1 MEYHENIKDF
11 LKAHEG
17 EVFRYLVYRRLFTP
31 YEQKE
36 CFMDESVYEDYHYST
51 GIIVDCVSLDDD
63 FLLGFEGVDDTEPD
77 NIVRFGHIEYYK
89 LSEIRLC
96 RYLPEEGSEDY
107 EEE

>member
-1 MEYHENIKDF
+1 MEYHEDIKAF

-36 CFMDESVYEDYHYST
+36 CFMDESVYEDYHYNI
-51 GIIVDCVSLDDD
+51 GVIVECTSLGDD
-63 FLLGFEGVDDTEPD
+63 FLLGFEGVDDTDPN
-77 NIVRFGHIEYYK
+77 NIVRLGHIDYYK

-96 RYLPEEGSEDY
+96 RYPEEDSEDF

>member
-11 LKAHEG
+11 LKTHEG

-36 CFMDESVYEDYHYST
+36 CFMDESIYEDYHYSI
-51 GIIVDCVSLDDD
+51 GIIVDCIALGSD
-63 FLLGFEGVDDTEPD
+63 FLLGFEGIDDTDPD
-77 NIVRFGHIEYYK
+77 NIVSFGHIEYYK

-96 RYLPEEGSEDY
+96 RRLPEEDSEDY